1 MKVINGQKRVGFAV
15 LGLGIGMAHAEAI
28 STSEQAYLVCGCDI
42 DEKRLAK
49 FAAKYPDA
57 YTTAS
62 FDEVLADESV
72 DVVSV
77 CLPTYMH
84 AEFACKALRAG
95 KHVLCEKPADIT
107 VERAMT
113 IKDAELESGKMAGF
127 VFQNR
132 YSYLMYPIFD
142 AIRSGR
148 LGKIYLGTFAV
159 KWLRKQSY
167 YDNNGGWRGTWDK
180 DGGGSLMNQSIHT
193 VDLMLQLMGSEVKD
207 VRSVGGVI
215 NHDIEAEDMTASLIT
230 FENGATAT
238 FVSTTCAYDGLSTE
252 IGVYGTK
259 GSIEADADKLRRWRL
274 SDDTD
279 GIEEEELLDIY
290 GMGNISAARN
300 HPGVRCGHAYMI
312 DDMANAVLSGRR
324 PAIGID
330 DAVRSVALI
339 ERIYKC
345 IRESK

>member
-1 MKVINGQKRVGFAV
+1 MKTINGQKKVGFAV

-28 STSEQAYLVCGCDI
+28 STSDFAYLVCGCDI
-42 DEKRLAK
+42 DEKRLSK
-49 FAAKYPDA
+49 FVAKYPDA

-62 FDEVLADESV
+62 FDDVLADENV

-84 AEFACKALRAG
+84 AEFTCKALRAG

-113 IKDAELESGKMAGF
+113 IRDAELESGKMAGF

-148 LGKIYLGTFAV
+148 LGNIYLGTFAV
-159 KWLRKQSY
+159 KWHRKQSY

-193 VDLMLQLMGSEVKD
+193 VDLMLQLMGSEVAD

-215 NHDIEAEDMTASLIT
+215 NHDIESEDMTASLIT
-230 FENGATAT
+230 FKNGATAT

-252 IGVYGTK
+252 IGIYGTG
-259 GSIEADADKLRRWRL
+259 GSIEADADKLKRWRL
-274 SDDTD
+274 RDDAD

-290 GMGNISAARN
+290 GMGNISAAGN
-300 HPGVRCGHAYMI
+300 HPGVRCGHGYMI
-312 DDMANAVLSGRR
+312 DDMASAVLEGRR
-324 PAIGID
+324 PAIGIE
-330 DAVRSVALI
+330 DAVRSIDLI
-339 ERIYKC
+339 ERVYKC
-345 IRESK
+345 IREDK

>member
-1 MKVINGQKRVGFAV
+1 MKNINGSKKVGFAV
-15 LGLGIGMAHAEAI
+15 LGLGIGMAHAEAV
-28 STSEQAYLVCGCDI
+28 STSDNAYLVCGCDI
-42 DEKRLAK
+42 DELRLSK
-49 FAAKYPDA
+49 FAAKYPQA
-57 YTTAS
+57 YITSS
-62 FDEVLADESV
+62 FDDVLADESV

-84 AEFACKALRAG
+84 AEFTCKALRAG

-113 IKDAELESGKMAGF
+113 ILDAERESGNMAGF

-132 YSYLMYPIFD
+132 YNYLMYPILE
-142 AIRSGR
+142 AIREGR
-148 LGKIYLGTFAV
+148 LGSIYLGTFAV
-159 KWLRKQSY
+159 KWHRKQSY
-167 YDNNGGWRGTWDK
+167 YDANGGWRGTWDK

-193 VDLMLQLMGSEVKD
+193 VDLMLQLMGSEVED

-215 NHDIEAEDMTASLIT
+215 DHNIESEDMTASLIT
-230 FENGATAT
+230 FKNGATAT

-274 SDDTD
+274 SDDAD
-279 GIEEEELLDIY
+279 GIEEESLLDIY

-300 HPGVRCGHAYMI
+300 HPNVRCGHGYMI
-312 DDMANAVLSGRR
+312 DDMAGAVLEGRR
-324 PAIGID
+324 PAIGVEDAIRSID
-330 DAVRSVALI
+330 LI

>member
-1 MKVINGQKRVGFAV
+1 MKIINGQKRVGFAV

-28 STSEQAYLVCGCDI
+28 STSKDAYLVCGCDI
-42 DEKRLAK
+42 NEKRLSK
-49 FAAKYPDA
+49 FAEKYPDA

-62 FDEVLADESV
+62 FDEVLTDGDV

-95 KHVLCEKPADIT
+95 KHVLCEKPADIN
-107 VERAMT
+107 VSRAMA
-113 IKDAELESGKMAGF
+113 IKEAELESGKMAGF

-148 LGKIYLGTFAV
+148 LGRIYLGTFAV

-193 VDLMLQLMGSEVKD
+193 VDLMLQLMGSEVES

-215 NHDIEAEDMTASLIT
+215 NHDIESEDMTASLIT
-230 FENGATAT
+230 FKNGATAT

-252 IGVYGTK
+252 IGIYGTD
-259 GSIEADADKLRRWRL
+259 GSIEADADKLKRWRL
-274 SDDTD
+274 RDDVD
-279 GIEEEELLDIY
+279 GIEEEELLELY
-290 GMGNISAARN
+290 GMGNIGAASA
-300 HPGVRCGHAYMI
+300 HPGVRVGHGYMI
-312 DDMANAVLSGRR
+312 DDMASAVLNGSR
-324 PAIGID
+324 PAIGIE
-330 DAVRSVALI
+330 DAVKSIDLI
-339 ERIYKC
+339 EKIYKSM
-345 IRESK
+345 RESK